1 MSIFDQAVV
10 SLMPLVPKAIVG
22 RVARPYIAG
31 DTLDDGMATVRA
43 LMAEGCR
50 ATMDVLG
57 EEVTREEEAVFFTEM
72 YLKALDRIAR
82 DEIDANISIKLS
94 ALGQK
99 ITPGRCE
106 QNVHRIM
113 DRAVALGSFVRLDM
127 EDSSTTDDTLTLY
140 RQLRG
145 KYNNVGVVLQAML
158 HRSLDDIRSLIPLKV
173 SVRVCKGIY
182 REPESIAYRDR
193 EKVREN
199 FMAMVELLL
208 QNECYVGIAT
218 HDRQLVQRS
227 FELVERMELSKDRYE
242 FQMLLGV
249 LPGLRREIVAAGH
262 RLRVYVPYG
271 EAWYAYS
278 TRRLKENPAVAGYV
292 FRAMFSLNK

>member
-1 MSIFDQAVV
+1 MSIFDKAVV
-10 SLMPLVPKAIVG
+10 SLMPLVPKVIVG
-22 RVARPYIAG
+22 RVAHPYIAG
-31 DTLDDGMATVRA
+31 DTLDDGMATVRT

-57 EEVTREEEAVFFTEM
+57 EEVTRDEETMAFTQM
-72 YLKALDRIAR
+72 YLNTLDRIAS
-82 DEIDANISIKLS
+82 EGIDANISIKLS

-99 ITPGRCE
+99 IAPDLCE
-106 QNVHRIM
+106 QNVRRIM
-113 DRAVALGSFVRLDM
+113 DRAGERASYVRIDM
-127 EDSSTTDDTLTLY
+127 EDSSTTDDTLALY
-140 RQLRG
+140 RRLRE
-145 KYNNVGVVLQAML
+145 KYDNVGVVLQSML
-158 HRSLDDIRSLIPLKV
+158 HRSLDDIRSLLPLKV

-182 REPESIAYRDR
+182 VEPESIAYRDR

-208 QNECYVGIAT
+208 QNDCHVGIAT

-227 FELVERMELSKDRYE
+227 FQLVEQMGLSKDRYE
-242 FQMLLGV
+242 FQVLLGV

-262 RLRVYVPYG
+262 HLRVYVPYG

-278 TRRLKENPAVAGYV
+278 TRRLKENPAVAGHV
-292 FRAMFSLNK
+292 FKAMFSLKK